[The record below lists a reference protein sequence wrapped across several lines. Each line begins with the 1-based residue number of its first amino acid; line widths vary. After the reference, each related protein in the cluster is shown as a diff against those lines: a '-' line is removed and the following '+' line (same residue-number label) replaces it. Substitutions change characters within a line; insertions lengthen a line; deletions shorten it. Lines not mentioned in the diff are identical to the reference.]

1 MGLRGLRDK
10 SLPPPPSWA
19 PLPNPSFPSLCPGV
33 PGTPGGLPAPLAPA
47 RVLFVLCGIIL
58 SVFGWMGPI
67 AAAMLHTLS
76 TLIIIFNSA
85 RLLRAS
91 EEATSVANN
100 LNSWRRNLQ
109 LETAKE

>member
-1 MGLRGLRDK
+1 
-10 SLPPPPSWA
+10 
-19 PLPNPSFPSLCPGV
+19 
-33 PGTPGGLPAPLAPA
+33 
-47 RVLFVLCGIIL
+47 
-58 SVFGWMGPI
+58 MGPI

-91 EEATSVANN
+91 EEATSVSNM
-100 LNSWRRNLQ
+100 LSWRRNLQ